1 MKFSPLKD
9 IISLILTLNVSL
21 DTENDENTSVAYL
34 NPSRKISRLD
44 LIVGFKHRYENIA
57 VKLGNCLI
65 PVTSIYVLLKSTL
78 FMESCSCIILSTVSW
93 SVLSFLVLSSVYR
106 D

>member
-57 VKLGNCLI
+57 VKI
-65 PVTSIYVLLKSTL
+65 V
-78 FMESCSCIILSTVSW
+78 
-93 SVLSFLVLSSVYR
+93 
-106 D
+106 